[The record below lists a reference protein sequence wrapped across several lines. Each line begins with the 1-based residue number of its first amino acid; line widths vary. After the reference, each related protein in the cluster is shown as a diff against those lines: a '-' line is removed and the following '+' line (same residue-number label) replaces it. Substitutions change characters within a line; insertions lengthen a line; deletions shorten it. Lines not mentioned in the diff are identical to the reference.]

1 MKYAYYLAGAILAEV
16 LFTAIAKALILQGS
30 HLAYFISPIFLILSY
45 YFLGKAVQGIALS
58 IAYAIWA
65 GLGLF
70 GAAAIG
76 YFVFHEAITLTKVLA
91 FVLIGVGLVLM
102 HAGTKIP
109 GGVNHE

>member
-1 MKYAYYLAGAILAEV
+1 MKYAYYLAGAILVEV
-16 LFTAIAKALILQGS
+16 LCTAIAKALILQGS